1 MIFSP
6 LSVPQVD
13 GRRLSI
19 EQQGDQLNIDLE
31 GRFVGAL
38 VVATGGQ
45 RARLMLQPCEVE
57 QVKDLTL
64 AALHAAFLVHPVREL
79 ALSVPG
85 QAQVSLLLREG
96 LAVHAPDSEVLICPQ
111 HLFRQHPQPWLA
123 YPPSSQYPLQY
134 RLSNGKRHP
143 QRAPRQPG
151 TVYRRYVA
159 EIAETISLRTLDPQQ
174 DLEVFSRWQN
184 DPRVAAFWEMTGSQQ
199 AHREYLDALLA
210 DPKVH
215 PLIACFNDEPFAY
228 FEAYWAR
235 EDRIAPY
242 YDVQDYDRGVHM
254 LVGEQ
259 RYRGAHRVSAWLSSL
274 AHFLFLDDARTQRV
288 VAEPRA
294 DNAKMINYL
303 QRAGFYREK
312 EFDFPH
318 KRAAMMILPREVF
331 FADAPNHGEQAL
343 VACS

>member
-1 MIFSP
+1 MTSSL
-6 LSVPQVD
+6 LSLLQAD
-13 GRRLSI
+13 GRRLSV
-19 EQQGDQLNIDLE
+19 EQQGEQLHIDLE
-31 GRFVGAL
+31 GRLLGLLIVAAGAES
-38 VVATGGQ
+38 
-45 RARLMLQPCEVE
+45 ARLVLQPCEVA

-64 AALHAAFLVHPVREL
+64 AALHAAFLVHPVREIV
-79 ALSVPG
+79 LSVPG
-85 QAQVSLLLREG
+85 QAQIDVLLREG
-96 LAVHAPDSEVLICPQ
+96 VVVRAVSGDELICPQ

-143 QRAPRQPG
+143 QRAPRQSG
-151 TVYRRYVA
+151 TVYRRYVP
-159 EIAETISLRTLDPQQ
+159 EIDATISLRTLDPQR

-199 AHREYLDALLA
+199 EHREYLQALLA

-215 PLIACFNDEPFAY
+215 PLIGCFDDEPFGY

-242 YDVQDYDRGVHM
+242 YDVHDYDRGIHM

-259 RYRGAHRVSAWLSSL
+259 RFRGAHRIGAWLPAL

-294 DNAKMINYL
+294 DNAKMIGYL
-303 QRAGFYREK
+303 QRSGFYREK

-331 FADAPNHGEQAL
+331 FADAPNQGA
-343 VACS
+343 